1 MVSLVAEVNKMT
13 TTALVDGNALMWRAA
28 YGMGTAN
35 NGVVTGFLNLL
46 SDVLETIQPERLV
59 IFYDEGKSR
68 WRTLCY
74 PEYKQDRT
82 ERRDKSEVD
91 VEEVFSQIR
100 EARKVLQVF
109 GVKQLCVKGVE
120 ADDLMSWFSEYYYVE
135 FSDTVVIVSSDKDLW
150 QLVRSNEGSQVIVYD
165 PMKKVWVNSEFVK
178 EYLGVLPNQVRD
190 YKALSGDPS
199 DNIKGARGV
208 GPKTAVSVLAEWG
221 NVPNLFTEVVAKE
234 LKKKKS
240 TDKILFYS
248 DEVESAYRV
257 VGIPSLSES
266 KFAINGEEFAN
277 IAKQISEE
285 KKVDSVRA
293 NLLLSSLGNI
303 RLDRSKIPNGL
314 VAFPVELLRVGE
326 EFDMNLEEVDKEV
339 AKCSKC
345 KLRNDCGGGFPTLAE
360 GYSDSEIMIIG
371 RNPGKDELVEGR
383 PFVGRAGERLD
394 KMLEEVGLTRREC
407 WITNVCKCYS
417 LNNRPVEYTEIM
429 ACLPYLKSEIKAL
442 NPKLILAFGNEAMA
456 CVTGYGASGITKHAG
471 EVLRAS
477 SKGWAGDI
485 DSTVILFPHP
495 SAALREP
502 KNETLFQYATQK
514 LKEFLEGV
522 SA

>member
-1 MVSLVAEVNKMT
+1 MESPVSEVTKMT

-28 YGMGTAN
+28 YGMGPAN

-46 SDVLETIQPERLV
+46 SDVLETTQPERLV
-59 IFYDEGKSR
+59 VFYDEGKSR

-82 ERRDKSEVD
+82 EKRDKSEVD
-91 VEEVFSQIR
+91 VEEVFAQIR
-100 EARKVLQVF
+100 EARKILKSL
-109 GVKQLCVKGVE
+109 GVSQLCVKGVE
-120 ADDLMSWFSEYYYVE
+120 ADDLMSWFSEYFYE
-135 FSDTVVIVSSDKDLW
+135 EKLDNVVIVSSDKDLW
-150 QLVRSNEGSQVIVYD
+150 QLVKCSGDKQVIVYD

-178 EYLGVLPNQVRD
+178 EFLGILPNQVRD
-190 YKALSGDPS
+190 YKSLSGDPS
-199 DNIKGARGV
+199 DNITGAKGV

-257 VGIPSLSES
+257 VGIPSLSEA

-277 IAKQISEE
+277 IAKQVSEE

-293 NLLLSSLGNI
+293 NLLLSSLGSI
-303 RLDRSKIPNGL
+303 RLDRAKLPNGSID
-314 VAFPVELLRVGE
+314 FPVELLRVCE
-326 EFDMNLEEVDKEV
+326 EFEMILEEVDREV
-339 AKCSKC
+339 LNCSKC

-360 GYSDSEIMIIG
+360 GYSDVEIMIIG
-371 RNPGKDELVEGR
+371 RNPGKDELIAGR

-394 KMLEEVGLTRREC
+394 KMLDEVGLTRREC

-442 NPKLILAFGNEAMA
+442 NPKLILAFGNEAQA
-456 CVTGYGASGITKHAG
+456 CVTGYGASGITKHVG
-471 EVLRAS
+471 EVLGAS
-477 SKGWAGDI
+477 SKGWVGDLE
-485 DSTVILFPHP
+485 STVILFPHP

-522 SA
+522 RA